1 MHTALPNIH
10 RDGSHSSS
18 TKELIHFFCRAF
30 PLVSRNLSQEGSP
43 PLLVSCSRR
52 ATPLRQAVLSAVK
65 SFGFT
70 LVYIPQSYLIAR
82 TFLPT
87 EFTLSAIYGSA
98 GARAANVPEP
108 RSPTAAC
115 AEFPRC
121 PHGHHC
127 FLLGTGC
134 GDLTP
139 FWECHRRKSEEDHG
153 PALGGLPDIYLSL
166 HSCCA
171 CYAAGRAASCLSEAV
186 SISHKSRIMCQN
198 WAVGRSPGCSA
209 TVFVL
214 QRARGCTRLPARARW
229 QRNWPRPGGG
239 DSGGRAC
246 TTHWRAGEAQFNDPL
261 VNKYHH

>member
-1 MHTALPNIH
+1 MVPVHTALPNIR

-18 TKELIHFFCRAF
+18 TKGLIHFFCRAF

-52 ATPLRQAVLSAVK
+52 ATPSRQAVLSAVK

-82 TFLPT
+82 TFLPI
-87 EFTLSAIYGSA
+87 EFTLSAIYGEELKVC

-115 AEFPRC
+115 AEFPCC

-153 PALGGLPDIYLSL
+153 PALGGLPDVCPRIAVV
-166 HSCCA
+166 CA
-171 CYAAGRAASCLSEAV
+171 MR
-186 SISHKSRIMCQN
+186 Q
-198 WAVGRSPGCSA
+198 
-209 TVFVL
+209 
-214 QRARGCTRLPARARW
+214 
-229 QRNWPRPGGG
+229 
-239 DSGGRAC
+239 GGRCPAFPKQSPFRTNRGLC
-246 TTHWRAGEAQFNDPL
+246 AKIGLWGGRLVAQQLCLCCKELGAALSCPQEPNGKGTGQEPVVEIWMAEQAPLTGEQVKPSL
-261 VNKYHH
+261 MTP